1 MKAFLTSSPCAPGE
15 GVTWPIS
22 RQNGLLE
29 ELKRNLPQPCKALFI
44 ASSPDEPNRTE
55 QHAFEMKASFEES
68 GIVFSEYVILDRR
81 NQEKAGALLSK
92 ADFVVLAGGHVPTQ
106 NDFFQDIALRE
117 LMKDYDGLVMGISA
131 GTMNS
136 AELVYVHP
144 EKPGETRFRDEERY
158 RPGLGLC
165 KTMVLP
171 HLNMIR
177 YDVLDGKRLFEDVA
191 YVDSRESGRDFY
203 ALPDGSWIYVH
214 DGVEELRGEAWRI
227 HDGTMSRISKDG
239 ETHLL

>member
-1 MKAFLTSSPCAPGE
+1 MNIFLTSSPCTPGS
-15 GVTWPIS
+15 GVTWPINP
-22 RQNGLLE
+22 QNGLLE
-29 ELKRNLPQPCKALFI
+29 KLLASLKQPCKTLFI

-55 QHAFEMKASFEES
+55 QHAFEMEASFEES
-68 GIVFSEYVILDRR
+68 GIAFDEYIILDRR
-81 NQEKAGALLSK
+81 NQEKAKELLGR
-92 ADFVVLAGGHVPTQ
+92 ADFVILAGGHVPTQ
-106 NDFFQDIALRE
+106 NDFFHDINLRE
-117 LMKDYDGLVMGISA
+117 LMKDYDGVLMGISA

-144 EKPGETRFRDEERY
+144 EKPGETHFNKEQRY

-177 YDVLDGKRLFEDVA
+177 YDVLDGLRLFEDVA
-191 YVDSRESGRDFY
+191 YVDSKDSGYDFY

-214 DGVEELRGEAWRI
+214 EGVEELRGEAWRI

-239 ETHLL
+239 EITLL